1 MSTEPRTPTPD
12 SGQRGPARPD
22 AGGDARPSE
31 GHAEG
36 GRRSGGRSRRGNRR
50 RGNGPRGDRPA
61 TPRVSTAHL
70 ERMRAR
76 REAVVVPPITYPEQL
91 PVSAHRDE
99 IAEAIR
105 DHQVVIVAG
114 ETGSGKTT
122 QLPKILLDLG
132 RGRAG
137 QIAHTQPRRLAARS
151 VAERIAEEIGT
162 PLGQTVGYQVRFTD
176 ESSDGTLVKVMTDG
190 ILLAAIQRDPQLL
203 AYDTIVV
210 DEAHERSLNIDFLL
224 GYLSRLLPQRPDLKL
239 VITSATIDSERFAK
253 HFGSDDVP
261 APVIEVSGRTYPVEL
276 RYRPLTGDATADGKK
291 REDRDLVTG
300 IVDAVDELIAHDRT
314 RHDPGP
320 GDILVFLSGERE
332 IRDAADALTGHFGD
346 RTHDARQPGYVEILP
361 LYARLSAAEQHRVF
375 ASHPGRRIVLATNV
389 AETSLTVPGIRYVVD
404 PGTARISRYSRASK
418 VQRLPIEPISQ
429 ASANQRSGRCGRVS
443 DGVAIRLYSEED
455 FEARPPFT
463 EPEILRTSLASVILQ
478 MISVGVVSTPDD
490 VARFPFVDQPDTRAI
505 RDGVQLLTELG
516 ALETTSA
523 DDASGRAASTRLTS
537 TGRDLAQL
545 PMDPR
550 LARMIV
556 EGARRG
562 VAREV
567 TIIAAALSI
576 QDPRERPTEER
587 PQADQL
593 HARFQDPT
601 SDFLTY
607 LNVWSY
613 VRELQHDLSGSQFRR
628 RVRSEYLNFLR
639 IREWQDLV
647 TQLRDTSKPLGI
659 RWGDPARAHGTS
671 PSASST
677 SPSTSPRA
685 DADAKASRTHEA
697 AGGADGAKGV
707 AGLAGAERGTSE
719 ADGSPSAVG
728 PSRRRPD
735 HTSPTDPYKRAWDGD
750 TIHKALLAGL
760 LSQVG
765 MQQTAEI
772 KASARTGRD
781 AAQLKRMARQARNE
795 YLGARGIRFAIF
807 PGSPLN
813 KKPPAFVMA
822 GELVETS
829 RLWARD
835 VARIQPDWA
844 EEVGAHLVKRTYS
857 EPSWSSKRGA
867 ATVREKVLLFGVPIV
882 ADRQVLYSRVDPE
895 AAREMFVRHALVEGQ
910 WTTHHQFWS
919 ANQRIL
925 EEAEELAARSRQR
938 GLVVDDDVLFEFYDA
953 RIPDDVVSARHFDQW
968 WKGARRR
975 DPDLLT
981 FTLDLLVPTADE
993 IDTSLFPE
1001 RWPQGEL
1008 ELPLTYQ
1015 FSPGTDADGVT
1026 VHVPLSVLP
1035 RVSPDGF
1042 DWMVPG
1048 LLDELTV
1055 ATIRALPKP
1064 VRVQLVP
1071 APDVGRDVAAWLRE
1085 NTPAWDDMA
1094 RAGDMAEPFR
1104 VAFTR
1109 AVRDL
1114 RDVDIPDDAWPGVPE
1129 RLPAHLRVTYR
1140 VVSEPERG
1148 VATVLGEGKDL
1159 LSLQRR
1165 LASRAEAAVR
1175 TAVRAALEAA
1185 VAESSAPG
1193 AGEPGAAE
1201 GLGLPSAPLVP
1212 RGAPASPTTAFA
1224 SSGAA
1229 SPSSSGSSGS
1239 PRGASDDGRAS
1250 SSRGSVPSGAG
1261 SGAGAGQQ
1269 GGGAAGGASGLVR
1282 EVAVVSGWAAD
1293 LGGADGG
1300 VLPAVVETRV
1310 GAGTVV
1316 RGHPALVEEQDAK
1329 GSPVVALRV
1338 LGDAASQAAEHARGV
1353 RRLLLQEV
1361 GLAPARVT
1369 SRWTGTQAL
1378 TLAASPYRNTEAL
1391 VADVQLAAVNAL
1403 VPDAAD
1409 VRDAAAYAKVRDHLR
1424 DELEDE
1430 VFRVVGH
1437 VVAVLTAART
1447 LDGEIRAGTSMA
1459 LLNTLTDL
1467 RDQIAGLVHDGFVSQ
1482 TPPRRLPHLVR
1493 YVRAASYRL
1502 EKAQTNPNR
1511 DAELA
1516 WRVHDVQQ
1524 AYERALAAY
1533 AAGRPDPARAAELAE
1548 VRWLIEELRV
1558 SLFAQQLGTD
1568 GPVSEKR
1575 IRKILE
1581 PGGW

>member
-1 MSTEPRTPTPD
+1 
-12 SGQRGPARPD
+12 
-22 AGGDARPSE
+22 
-31 GHAEG
+31 
-36 GRRSGGRSRRGNRR
+36 
-50 RGNGPRGDRPA
+50 
-61 TPRVSTAHL
+61 
-70 ERMRAR
+70 MRAR

-162 PLGQTVGYQVRFTD
+162 PLGETVGYQVRFTD

-253 HFGSDDVP
+253 HFGADDAP

-276 RYRPLTGDATADGKK
+276 RYRPLTGDATADGRK

-346 RTHDARQPGYVEILP
+346 RTHDARRPGYVEILP
-361 LYARLSAAEQHRVF
+361 LFARLSAAEQHRVF

-443 DGVAIRLYSEED
+443 DGVAIRLYSEDD
-455 FEARPPFT
+455 FDARPPFT

-490 VARFPFVDQPDTRAI
+490 VARFPFVDQPDTRSI

-516 ALETTSA
+516 ALEVS
-523 DDASGRAASTRLTS
+523 DGETRLTAV
-537 TGRDLAQL
+537 GRDLAQL

-587 PQADQL
+587 PQADQQ

-607 LNVWSY
+607 LNLWTY
-613 VRELQHDLSGSQFRR
+613 ARELQHDLSGSQFRR

-659 RWGDPARAHGTS
+659 RWGDPTRAHTASPSANATS
-671 PSASST
+671 PSAT
-677 SPSTSPRA
+677 TG
-685 DADAKASRTHEA
+685 ADAKVRRTPEA
-697 AGGADGAKGV
+697 AGGAGGAKGV

-728 PSRRRPD
+728 PSRRRPAP
-735 HTSPTDPYKRAWDGD
+735 STDPYKRAWDGD

-844 EEVGAHLVKRTYS
+844 EEVGAHLVKHTYS

-882 ADRQVLYSRVDPE
+882 ADRQVLYSRVDRE

-919 ANQRIL
+919 ANQRTL

-938 GLVVDDDVLFEFYDA
+938 GLVVDDDVLFAFYDA
-953 RIPDDVVSARHFDQW
+953 RIPADVVSARHFDQW

-1026 VHVPLSVLP
+1026 VHVPVSVLN
-1035 RVSPDGF
+1035 RVVPDGF

-1071 APDVGRDVAAWLRE
+1071 APDVGRDVAAWLRA
-1085 NTPAWDDMA
+1085 NTPEWDDMA

-1114 RDVDIPDDAWPGVPE
+1114 RDVEIPDDAWPGVPE

-1140 VVSEPERG
+1140 VLSEPERG

-1159 LSLQRR
+1159 LELQRR

-1185 VAESSAPG
+1185 VAESSAAG

-1201 GLGLPSAPLVP
+1201 GRGLPSA
-1212 RGAPASPTTAFA
+1212 GTTTGFA

-1229 SPSSSGSSGS
+1229 SPSSAGSSGS
-1239 PRGASDDGRAS
+1239 PRGASDDGRADGSHSGS
-1250 SSRGSVPSGAG
+1250 SSRGSDATGASRRG
-1261 SGAGAGQQ
+1261 
-1269 GGGAAGGASGLVR
+1269 GGASGDGAPALVR
-1282 EVAVVSGWAAD
+1282 EVAVVSGWPSD
-1293 LGGADGG
+1293 LGGVDGG
-1300 VLPAVVETRV
+1300 VLPPVVETRV

-1316 RGHPALVEEQDAK
+1316 RGYPALVEEQDAK
-1329 GSPVVALRV
+1329 GGPVVALRV
-1338 LGDAASQAAEHARGV
+1338 LGDASSQAVEHARGV

-1361 GLAPARVT
+1361 GLAGARIT

-1378 TLAASPYRNTEAL
+1378 TLAASPYRSTDAL

-1403 VPDAAD
+1403 VPDAAT
-1409 VRDAAAYAKVRDHLR
+1409 VRDATAYAKVRDRLR

-1437 VVAVLTAART
+1437 VVAALTATRN
-1447 LDGEIRAGTSMA
+1447 LDGEIRDATSMA

-1467 RDQIAGLVHDGFVSQ
+1467 RDQVAGLVHDRFVSE

-1502 EKAQTNPNR
+1502 EKAQGNPHR

-1524 AYERALAAY
+1524 AYERALGAY
-1533 AAGRPDPARAAELAE
+1533 AAGRPDPARADELAE

>member
-1 MSTEPRTPTPD
+1 
-12 SGQRGPARPD
+12 
-22 AGGDARPSE
+22 
-31 GHAEG
+31 
-36 GRRSGGRSRRGNRR
+36 
-50 RGNGPRGDRPA
+50 
-61 TPRVSTAHL
+61 
-70 ERMRAR
+70 
-76 REAVVVPPITYPEQL
+76 
-91 PVSAHRDE
+91 
-99 IAEAIR
+99 
-105 DHQVVIVAG
+105 
-114 ETGSGKTT
+114 
-122 QLPKILLDLG
+122 
-132 RGRAG
+132 
-137 QIAHTQPRRLAARS
+137 
-151 VAERIAEEIGT
+151 
-162 PLGQTVGYQVRFTD
+162 
-176 ESSDGTLVKVMTDG
+176 
-190 ILLAAIQRDPQLL
+190 
-203 AYDTIVV
+203 
-210 DEAHERSLNIDFLL
+210 
-224 GYLSRLLPQRPDLKL
+224 
-239 VITSATIDSERFAK
+239 
-253 HFGSDDVP
+253 
-261 APVIEVSGRTYPVEL
+261 
-276 RYRPLTGDATADGKK
+276 
-291 REDRDLVTG
+291 
-300 IVDAVDELIAHDRT
+300 
-314 RHDPGP
+314 
-320 GDILVFLSGERE
+320 
-332 IRDAADALTGHFGD
+332 
-346 RTHDARQPGYVEILP
+346 
-361 LYARLSAAEQHRVF
+361 
-375 ASHPGRRIVLATNV
+375 
-389 AETSLTVPGIRYVVD
+389 
-404 PGTARISRYSRASK
+404 
-418 VQRLPIEPISQ
+418 
-429 ASANQRSGRCGRVS
+429 
-443 DGVAIRLYSEED
+443 
-455 FEARPPFT
+455 
-463 EPEILRTSLASVILQ
+463 
-478 MISVGVVSTPDD
+478 
-490 VARFPFVDQPDTRAI
+490 
-505 RDGVQLLTELG
+505 
-516 ALETTSA
+516 
-523 DDASGRAASTRLTS
+523 
-537 TGRDLAQL
+537 
-545 PMDPR
+545 
-550 LARMIV
+550 
-556 EGARRG
+556 
-562 VAREV
+562 
-567 TIIAAALSI
+567 
-576 QDPRERPTEER
+576 
-587 PQADQL
+587 
-593 HARFQDPT
+593 
-601 SDFLTY
+601 
-607 LNVWSY
+607 
-613 VRELQHDLSGSQFRR
+613 
-628 RVRSEYLNFLR
+628 
-639 IREWQDLV
+639 
-647 TQLRDTSKPLGI
+647 
-659 RWGDPARAHGTS
+659 
-671 PSASST
+671 
-677 SPSTSPRA
+677 
-685 DADAKASRTHEA
+685 
-697 AGGADGAKGV
+697 
-707 AGLAGAERGTSE
+707 
-719 ADGSPSAVG
+719 
-728 PSRRRPD
+728 
-735 HTSPTDPYKRAWDGD
+735 
-750 TIHKALLAGL
+750 
-760 LSQVG
+760 
-765 MQQTAEI
+765 
-772 KASARTGRD
+772 
-781 AAQLKRMARQARNE
+781 
-795 YLGARGIRFAIF
+795 
-807 PGSPLN
+807 
-813 KKPPAFVMA
+813 MA

-829 RLWARD
+829 GLWARD

-844 EEVGAHLVKRTYS
+844 EGVGAHLVKRTYS

-895 AAREMFVRHALVEGQ
+895 AARELFVRHALVDGE
-910 WTTHHQFWS
+910 WTTHHTFWA

-1026 VHVPLSVLP
+1026 VHLPISVLN
-1035 RVSPDGF
+1035 RVVPDGF

-1085 NTPAWDDMA
+1085 NTPEWDDMA

-1114 RDVDIPDDAWPGVPE
+1114 RDVDIPDDAWSGVPE

-1159 LSLQRR
+1159 LGLQRR

-1185 VAESSAPG
+1185 VAESARSGPEGEAAPDS
-1193 AGEPGAAE
+1193 
-1201 GLGLPSAPLVP
+1201 LGLPSAPLVP

-1229 SPSSSGSSGS
+1229 SPSSAGSSGS
-1239 PRGASDDGRAS
+1239 PLGASDDGGRS
-1250 SSRGSVPSGAG
+1250 GSRDG
-1261 SGAGAGQQ
+1261 SGSHGSRSAGATQQ
-1269 GGGAAGGASGLVR
+1269 GGGASDGASVLVR
-1282 EVAVVSGWAAD
+1282 GVAVVRGGWASD
-1293 LGGADGG
+1293 LGGLDGG
-1300 VLPAVVETRV
+1300 VLPSVVETRV

-1316 RGHPALVEEQDAK
+1316 RGYPALVEEQDAQ
-1329 GSPVVALRV
+1329 GGPVVALRV
-1338 LGDAASQAAEHARGV
+1338 LGDAAIQGVEHARGV

-1361 GLAPARVT
+1361 GLAAARVT

-1378 TLAASPYRNTEAL
+1378 TLAASPYRNTDAL

-1409 VRDAAAYAKVRDHLR
+1409 VRDAAAYAKVRDRLR

-1437 VVAVLTAART
+1437 VVAVLTASRN
-1447 LDGEIRAGTSMA
+1447 LDGEIRSATSMA

-1467 RDQIAGLVHDGFVSQ
+1467 RDQVAGLVHDGFVSQ

-1502 EKAQTNPNR
+1502 EKAQGNPNR

-1524 AYERALAAY
+1524 AYDRALAAY

>member
-1 MSTEPRTPTPD
+1 
-12 SGQRGPARPD
+12 
-22 AGGDARPSE
+22 
-31 GHAEG
+31 
-36 GRRSGGRSRRGNRR
+36 
-50 RGNGPRGDRPA
+50 
-61 TPRVSTAHL
+61 
-70 ERMRAR
+70 MRAR

-91 PVSAHRDE
+91 PVSAHRDQ
-99 IAEAIR
+99 IAAAIR

-137 QIAHTQPRRLAARS
+137 QVAHTQPRRLAARS

-176 ESSDGTLVKVMTDG
+176 ESSDDTLVKVMTDG

-361 LYARLSAAEQHRVF
+361 LFARLSAAEQHRVF

-443 DGVAIRLYSEED
+443 DGVAIRLYSEDD
-455 FEARPPFT
+455 FQARPPFT

-516 ALETTSA
+516 ALETGSA
-523 DDASGRAASTRLTS
+523 DGAHSTLLTDVGRQ
-537 TGRDLAQL
+537 LAQL

-613 VRELQHDLSGSQFRR
+613 ARELQHDLSGSQFRR

-659 RWGDPARAHGTS
+659 RWGDPARAHATSPSANGTS
-671 PSASST
+671 PSAE
-677 SPSTSPRA
+677 
-685 DADAKASRTHEA
+685 ASRTPEPPQRTEPARAEGGAKATRTPEA
-697 AGGADGAKGV
+697 AGRDAAATDGGKTVVADSADTS
-707 AGLAGAERGTSE
+707 GAERGTSE

-728 PSRRRPD
+728 PSRRSPD
-735 HTSPTDPYKRAWDGD
+735 QSSTTDPYKRAWDGD

-765 MQQTAEI
+765 MQQTADI

-895 AAREMFVRHALVEGQ
+895 AARELFVRHALVEGQ
-910 WTTHHQFWS
+910 WTTHHTFWS
-919 ANQRIL
+919 ANQRTL

-968 WKGARRR
+968 WKTARRR
-975 DPDLLT
+975 NPDLLT

-1001 RWPQGEL
+1001 RWPQGDL

-1026 VHVPLSVLP
+1026 VHIPLSVLP
-1035 RVSPDGF
+1035 RVQPDGF

-1055 ATIRALPKP
+1055 ATVRALPKA

-1071 APDVGRDVAAWLRE
+1071 APDVGRDIATWLRA

-1114 RDVDIPDDAWPGVPE
+1114 RDVDVPDDAWAGVPE
-1129 RLPAHLRVTYR
+1129 RLPAHLRLTYR
-1140 VVSEPERG
+1140 VLSEPERG
-1148 VATVLGEGKDL
+1148 VVSVLGEGKDL
-1159 LSLQRR
+1159 LELQRR

-1175 TAVRAALEAA
+1175 TAVRVALEAA
-1185 VAESSAPG
+1185 
-1193 AGEPGAAE
+1193 AAE
-1201 GLGLPSAPLVP
+1201 ARSSGPGPGPGPEGEAAPDSLGLPSAPLVP

-1229 SPSSSGSSGS
+1229 SPSSAGSSGS
-1239 PRGASDDGRAS
+1239 PLGASDDGSTS
-1250 SSRGSVPSGAG
+1250 SSAGSPSRGSGP
-1261 SGAGAGQQ
+1261 AGAAQQ
-1269 GGGAAGGASGLVR
+1269 GGGAPGEPASVLVR
-1282 EVAVVSGWAAD
+1282 EVAVVTGWATD
-1293 LGGADGG
+1293 LGGVEGG
-1300 VLPAVVETRV
+1300 VLPEVVETRV

-1316 RGHPALVEEQDAK
+1316 RGYPALVEEPDAK
-1329 GSPVVALRV
+1329 GAPVVALRV
-1338 LGDAASQAAEHARGV
+1338 LGDAASQAVEHARGV

-1361 GLAPARVT
+1361 GLAGARVT

-1391 VADVQLAAVNAL
+1391 VADVQLAAVTTL

-1409 VRDAAAYAKVRDHLR
+1409 VRDAAAYATVRDRLR
-1424 DELEDE
+1424 AELEDE

-1437 VVAVLTAART
+1437 VVAALTAARN
-1447 LDGEIRAGTSMA
+1447 LDGEIRAATSMA

-1467 RDQIAGLVHDGFVSQ
+1467 RDQMAGLVHDGFVSQ

-1502 EKAQTNPNR
+1502 EKAQSSPHR

-1516 WRVHDVQQ
+1516 WRVHDVEQ
-1524 AYERALAAY
+1524 AHERALAAY
-1533 AAGRPDPARAAELAE
+1533 AAGRPDPARAADLAE

-1575 IRKILE
+1575 IRKLLE